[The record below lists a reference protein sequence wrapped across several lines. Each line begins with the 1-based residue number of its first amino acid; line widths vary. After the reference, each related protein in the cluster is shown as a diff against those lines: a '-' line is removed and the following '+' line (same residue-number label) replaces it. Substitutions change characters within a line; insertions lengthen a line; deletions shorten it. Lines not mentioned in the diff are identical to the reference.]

1 MNNISPIDL
10 REFDKVAANLYE
22 AVVVIGRKAR
32 RINDENR
39 LEYNTLVGSLAP
51 GLEDEIEGRD
61 NSELA
66 KISIEMENRPKP
78 HLIALKQL
86 LDGELTYRYKEEGEI

>member
-1 MNNISPIDL
+1 MNLSPIDL
-10 REFDKVAANLYE
+10 RDFDKVAANLYE
-22 AVVVIGRKAR
+22 AVAVIGRKAR

-39 LEYNTLVGSLAP
+39 LEYNTLAGSLAP
-51 GLEDEIEGRD
+51 GLEDELDERD

-66 KISIEMENRPKP
+66 KISVKFENRPKP

-86 LDGELTYRYKEEGEI
+86 LAGELTYRYKEEGEL

>member
-1 MNNISPIDL
+1 MNLSPIDL

-22 AVVVIGRKAR
+22 AVVVVGRKAR
-32 RINDENR
+32 RLNDDNH

-51 GLEDEIEGRD
+51 GLEDEIEERD
-61 NSELA
+61 NSELS
-66 KISIEMENRPKP
+66 KISVEMEKRPKP

-86 LDGELTYRYKEEGEI
+86 LDGELNYRYKEEGEI

>member
-1 MNNISPIDL
+1 MNLTPIDL
-10 REFDKVAANLYE
+10 RDFDDVAANLYE
-22 AVVVIGRKAR
+22 AVVVVGKKAR

-51 GLEDEIEGRD
+51 GLEDEIDERD

-66 KISIEMENRPKP
+66 KISVKFENKPKP

-86 LDGELTYRYKEEGEI
+86 LDGELTYRFKEEGEL